1 MSKRLEI
8 VLRKALEHIN
18 RRRKTVRLPVDL
30 AGKNGEFPQPNA
42 SLKERIEQIKFLTG
56 YLSDIRRANEDKVV
70 ATVMKV
76 LREKRKKSNR
86 TDWFRKH
93 YTDDDAFPAVQR

>member
-1 MSKRLEI
+1 MSNETLELF
-8 VLRKALEHIN
+8 LRAAVEKAKK
-18 RRRKTVRLPVDL
+18 RRKQIRLPVDL

-42 SLKERIEQIKFLTG
+42 SLKERIEQIRFLTG

-70 ATVMKV
+70 ATVMRV
-76 LREKRKKSNR
+76 LRENRKKSKR

-93 YTDDDAFPAVQR
+93 YTGDDPFPVV